1 MGVLGRYG
9 GSALKYWANIL
20 NSAYKGE
27 STADMWTAIHNQ
39 AGQYGFSSPQTQ
51 PPDVS
56 VLRGYANRIVNGAKA
71 FAAASPTD
79 TITADMMAV
88 APYTANDL
96 NSIATT
102 PTYHVR
108 YENTIQAADGTIT
121 TVWNTSVYTS
131 VDFPNT
137 VGELQDSIDTN
148 ATEIAA
154 QGGASDSN
162 TPRGVSLGT
171 DKYEITLI

>member
-1 MGVLGRYG
+1 MGVLGKYG
-9 GSALKYWANIL
+9 GAALKYWGSIL
-20 NSAYKGE
+20 ASAYQNA
-27 STADMWTAIHNQ
+27 STSDMWTAIRNQ
-39 AGQYGFSSPQTQ
+39 QAEYNLPKPGASA
-51 PPDVS
+51 PDVS
-56 VLRGYANRIVNGAKA
+56 VLRGFANRIVAGAAA
-71 FAAASPTD
+71 FAAASPAD

-96 NSIATT
+96 ASIATT

-108 YENTIQAADGTIT
+108 YQNTIQDLDGNVVT
-121 TVWNTSVYTS
+121 TWNTSVFTAT
-131 VDFPNT
+131 DFPAT
-137 VGELQDSIDTN
+137 VGDLQDAINTD

-171 DKYEITLI
+171 GLIEITLV